1 MRLDAET
8 TKAAASRSSVRA
20 SGLFVATTVV
30 GNPFRRGLEESGP
43 SRGRQAQGLDTGR
56 GRTPNL
62 FDGQL
67 FGPGRFFL
75 AASAARGR
83 RTDD

>member
-1 MRLDAET
+1 MRFDAET
-8 TKAAASRSSVRA
+8 TKTAASRSGVRA
-20 SGLFVATTVV
+20 SGLFVAMLVV
-30 GNPFRRGLEESGP
+30 GNPFRRRLEESDS

-56 GRTPNL
+56 GCAANL
-62 FDGQL
+62 FDGQ
-67 FGPGRFFL
+67 GRGAGRFFI